1 MLLVAVTPS
10 GDVPM
15 ISPTSLPPLASE
27 CTQQPTSSSSGWSS
41 TPLIAA
47 VPTDPVA
54 HWMTRRLMLHTS
66 PSVASAGPQSRASTT
81 QYPCSAYRDR
91 MAFLSYLPT
100 LVRGISSTNVHR
112 SGNHQRTTL
121 SARHVRRC

>member
-10 GDVPM
+10 GDVPT

-54 HWMTRRLMLHTS
+54 HWMT
-66 PSVASAGPQSRASTT
+66 PSVMSLTPPFWRADTESHVSVRNYAILRLLALLPACQSRASTT
-81 QYPCSAYRDR
+81 QYPCAAYRDR
-91 MAFLSYLPT
+91 MA
-100 LVRGISSTNVHR
+100 
-112 SGNHQRTTL
+112 
-121 SARHVRRC
+121 